1 MNRYNQFVDFM
12 SDNILYLFDGTAL
25 AYRSY
30 FAMINS
36 NLRNAE
42 GLPTGAVYAF
52 AHAIDRII
60 ETHKPT
66 HIAVAWDTHAPTF
79 RHHMDDAYKA
89 NRPPQPEELRES
101 IPLIKEMLGYF
112 NIPSLELDGFEAD
125 DIVGTL
131 AESARGQNV
140 QVFMVTPDKDF
151 MQLVHDN
158 IAMMKPLSKGD
169 GFEIIDRQGVIYF
182 FGVPPEQVVDVLTL
196 IGDSSDNIPGVSGV
210 GKKGA
215 PELILQ
221 YGSVDKLLAA
231 GPSITAKRVREG
243 ILGNEDRIRLS
254 RDMIII
260 KTDVPG
266 IGSWQEMQWTGVNR
280 ELLLPFFNRMQFRTL
295 HRKYAGPAITAPSD
309 ASQNDLFATQSDLF
323 SAEAALP
330 VSSYKQLDR
339 GSVDYRLVTSS
350 EELQSLVRAI
360 GESDAIC
367 VDTETTGV
375 DPMLA
380 ELVGIALSVK
390 AGQAWY
396 IALNHATF
404 STAEAL
410 EALRP
415 FLSDPN
421 RLIIAQNLK
430 YDYIVLHRAGL
441 PLSDNVFD
449 TMIAGYLADPSQA
462 LNMDALAMKYLG
474 YEPISIDQLIGSGRK
489 QKSIA
494 DIPVD
499 DVLYYAAED
508 ADITYQLWEKLR
520 ETLKQDELVEV
531 AETIEFPLV
540 TVLARM
546 ELQGIRI
553 DPDMLSSFSKVL
565 GEDMLILE
573 KQIYE
578 LAGGQFNINSPA
590 QLGEILFKKLKLP
603 SGKKTATGKFSTNE
617 AVLSELAVKYELPA
631 RILDYRGLAKLRST
645 YVDALPPLV
654 HPQTG
659 RVHTSFNQSVAATG
673 RLSSSNPNLQN
684 IPIRTERGRE
694 IRKAFVPADGFRMV
708 AADYSQ
714 IELRVIA
721 SMSQD
726 EAMME
731 AFRND
736 EDIHTRTAKEIFSLD
751 DISTVDREQRR
762 KAKEV
767 NFGIPYGVSA
777 YGLASRLGIGNNEG
791 KEIIDAYFAR
801 FPGIKTYIDETI
813 AFAREHGYV
822 KTMSG
827 RRRYIPDI
835 RSSNFNIRGFA
846 ERTAINMPVQGSAAD
861 MIKKAMIEIDRLL
874 RDGEYQTRMLL
885 QVHDELVFE
894 MPEAEVAA
902 VLPQIRR
909 AMESAIPL
917 TVPVKV
923 ESGVADNWLEA
934 H

>member
-1 MNRYNQFVDFM
+1 MHTNT
-12 SDNILYLFDGTAL
+12 LYLFDGTAL

-30 FAMINS
+30 FAMINT

-42 GLPTGAVYAF
+42 GLATGAVFAF

-60 ETHKPT
+60 DTHKPT

-79 RHHMDDAYKA
+79 RHHMDEAYKA
-89 NRPPQPEELRES
+89 NRPPQPEELRAS

-112 NIPSLELDGFEAD
+112 RIPSLELDGFEAD

-131 AESARGQNV
+131 ATTARGQDV

-169 GFEIIDRQGVIYF
+169 GFEIIDREGVINF

-196 IGDSSDNIPGVSGV
+196 IGDSSDNIPGVMGV

-215 PELILQ
+215 PDLIREF
-221 YGSVDKLLAA
+221 GSVDTLLDRA
-231 GPSITAKRVREG
+231 STLTAKRVREG
-243 ILGNEDRIRLS
+243 IVGNEDRIRLS

-266 IGSWQEMQWTGVNR
+266 MGNWKDLRWGGPDRQSLST
-280 ELLLPFFNRMQFRTL
+280 FFTRMQFRTL
-295 HRKYAGPAITAPSD
+295 VRKYAAPAVATPVDMA
-309 ASQNDLFATQSDLF
+309 QNDLFSAQSDMF
-323 SAEAALP
+323 ATEAEASPAAS
-330 VSSYKQLDR
+330 VFKKLDLQT
-339 GSVDYRLVTSS
+339 VDYRMVQTREAL
-350 EELQSLVRAI
+350 LQVVQVLSQCSHV
-360 GESDAIC
+360 C

-380 ELVGIALSVK
+380 SLVGIALARK
-390 AGQAWY
+390 PGEAWY
-396 IALNHATF
+396 IPLNRSEF

-410 EALRP
+410 DALRP
-415 FLSDPN
+415 VLSDPQ
-421 RLIIAQNLK
+421 RVIVGQNLK

-441 PLSDNVFD
+441 TLSDRVFD
-449 TMIAGYLADPSQA
+449 TMIAAYLAEPSQA
-462 LNMDALAMKYLG
+462 LNMDALAMKYLD
-474 YEPISIDQLIGSGRK
+474 YEPIPIEKLIGSGRK
-489 QKSIA
+489 QISIA
-494 DIPVD
+494 DVPVD
-499 DVLYYAAED
+499 TVLAYAAED
-508 ADITYQLWEKLR
+508 ADITVQLFEKLR
-520 ETLKQDELVEV
+520 DILQRDGLSEV
-531 AETIEFPLV
+531 AEIIEFPLV

-546 ELQGIRI
+546 ELIGIRI
-553 DPDMLSSFSKVL
+553 DLDMLSEFSKL
-565 GEDMLILE
+565 LTEDMLALE
-573 KQIYE
+573 KEIYE
-578 LAGGQFNINSPA
+578 LAGGEFNINSPA
-590 QLGEILFKKLKLP
+590 QLGDILFKKLKLP

-617 AVLSELAVKYELPA
+617 AVLSELAVRYPLPA

-659 RVHTSFNQSVAATG
+659 RVHSSFNQSVAATG

-684 IPIRTERGRE
+684 IPIRTDRGRE
-694 IRKAFVPADGFRMV
+694 IRKAFVPADGFRLV

-721 SMSQD
+721 SMSSD
-726 EAMME
+726 EAMKQ
-731 AFRND
+731 AFHDD
-736 EDIHTRTAKEIFSLD
+736 EDIHARTAKEIFGLD
-751 DISTVDREQRR
+751 DIRNVDRDQRR

-777 YGLASRLGIGNNEG
+777 YGLAARLGIGNNEG
-791 KEIIDAYFAR
+791 KAIIDAYFER
-801 FPGIKTYIDETI
+801 FPGVKKYIDETI
-813 AFAREHGYV
+813 AFARENGFV
-822 KTMSG
+822 KTLSG

-846 ERTAINMPVQGSAAD
+846 ERTAINMPVQGTAAD
-861 MIKKAMIEIDRLL
+861 MIKKAMIVIDRLI
-874 RDGEYQTRMLL
+874 RVEGYRTRMLL

-894 MPEAEVAA
+894 MPEEEVAV
-902 VLPQIRR
+902 VLPLIRS
-909 AMESAIPL
+909 AMVEAMPL
-917 TVPVKV
+917 EVVVKV
-923 ESGVADNWLEA
+923 EAGVADNWLEA

>member
-169 GFEIIDRQGVIYF
+169 GFEIIDRQGVINF

-309 ASQNDLFATQSDLF
+309 ASQNDLFAAQSDLF
-323 SAEAALP
+323 SAEAVLP

-339 GSVDYRLVTSS
+339 SSVDYRLVTSS
-350 EELQSLVRAI
+350 DELKGLLKAI

-410 EALRP
+410 DALRP

-430 YDYIVLHRAGL
+430 YDYIVLQRAGL

-494 DIPVD
+494 DVPVD

-573 KQIYE
+573 KKIYE
-578 LAGGQFNINSPA
+578 LAGGEFNINSPA

-813 AFAREHGYV
+813 AFAREYGYV

-861 MIKKAMIEIDRLL
+861 MIKKAMIAIDRLL
-874 RDGEYQTRMLL
+874 REGRYRTRMLL

-894 MPEAEVAA
+894 MPEAEVAT